1 MTNQRDYNVA
11 AADGARIAVHEIGAQ
26 DGRPLVL
33 IHGLMSSAQV
43 NWIKYG
49 TAQRLA
55 DAGYR
60 CIMPDLR
67 GHGDS
72 AAPEDAA
79 SYPADILVR
88 DNAGIIA
95 TLGLS
100 DYDLC
105 GFSLGARTSVK
116 LVLDGAAPR
125 RLILSGM
132 GLDGLVDWGRR
143 RDYFTGVIDNADTL
157 KRGDPG
163 YMAAQ
168 FMRTTGIN
176 RAAARHVVES
186 FGDLDP
192 ARLAA
197 IAMPTL
203 VLTGT
208 EDRDNGAPDTL
219 AAALPQG
226 SVGEIPGNHMS
237 CVTKPDFG
245 RAILAY
251 LGSAQEAAIMG

>member
-1 MTNQRDYNVA
+1 MTQRDYRLA
-11 AADGARIAVHEIGAQ
+11 AADGTELAVHEMGEET
-26 DGRPLVL
+26 GRPLVL
-33 IHGLMSSAQV
+33 LHGLMSSAHV

-55 DAGYR
+55 DAGFR

-72 AAPEDAA
+72 DAPTDAA
-79 SYPADILVR
+79 AYPPDILVR

-95 TLGLS
+95 ALGLA

-105 GFSLGARTSVK
+105 GFSLGARTSAR
-116 LVLDGAAPR
+116 LVLDGARPR

-132 GLDGLVDWGRR
+132 GLQGLSDWASRR
-143 RDYFTGVIDNADTL
+143 AYFTGVIDNAANL

-168 FMRTTGIN
+168 FMRTTGVN
-176 RAAARHVVES
+176 AQAMRHVVTS
-186 FGDLDP
+186 FANLDP
-192 ARLAA
+192 AQFSG
-197 IAMPTL
+197 ITMPTM
-203 VLTGT
+203 VLSGT
-208 EDRDNGAPDTL
+208 EDRDNGSPDAL
-219 AAALPQG
+219 AEALPDG
-226 SVGEIPGNHMS
+226 RAVEIPGNHMS

-245 RAILAY
+245 RAI
-251 LGSAQEAAIMG
+251 AAFLTA